1 MRKKEENVWGYI
13 FMTPV
18 ILGLSLFAIWP
29 IFQSFF
35 LSLHEWVGFGE
46 KTFIGLQNF
55 KEIVNNKEIYDAIFN
70 TVRITICALP
80 VSIIISLVISSI
92 LNSPTLKGKT
102 IFRIIFYLPIIT
114 MPAAISIVFKYI
126 FNYNYGIINQ
136 IIKSFGKEPI
146 EWLGNPKY
154 SWIVIVFIV
163 IWAAI
168 GSQIIILLAA
178 LQNIDYSM
186 YEAAEIDGAGIIT
199 KFFKITVPSI
209 SPTIFFLSVT
219 GFISMFQLFDLI
231 FIMIGK
237 NAGLESTRTI
247 VFQFFETAFV
257 QTNRGM
263 GAAIAVVIFFIIMLV
278 TLVQKRFEKKYVH
291 Y

>member
-1 MRKKEENVWGYI
+1 MKKREELIWGYI
-13 FMTPV
+13 FMAPV
-18 ILGLSLFAIWP
+18 IIGLSLFAIWP
-29 IFQSFF
+29 IFQSFY
-35 LSLHEWVGFGE
+35 LSLTEWVGFGE

-55 KEIVNNKEIYDAIFN
+55 KEIAKDKEIFSSIIN
-70 TVRITICALP
+70 TIRITVFALP
-80 VSIIISLVISSI
+80 ISIIISLIISSI

-114 MPAAISIVFKYI
+114 MPAAIAIVFQYI

-136 IIKSFGKEPI
+136 IVKIFGIEPI
-146 EWLGNPKY
+146 EWLGNPSY

-163 IWAAI
+163 VWSAI

-178 LQNIDYSM
+178 LQSIDYSM
-186 YEAAEIDGAGIIT
+186 YEAAEIDGAGSII
-199 KFFKITVPSI
+199 KFFKITIPSI
-209 SPTIFFLSVT
+209 SPTIFFISVT

-247 VFQFFETAFV
+247 VYQFFETAFV

-278 TLVQKRFEKKYVH
+278 TLVQKIFEKKYVH